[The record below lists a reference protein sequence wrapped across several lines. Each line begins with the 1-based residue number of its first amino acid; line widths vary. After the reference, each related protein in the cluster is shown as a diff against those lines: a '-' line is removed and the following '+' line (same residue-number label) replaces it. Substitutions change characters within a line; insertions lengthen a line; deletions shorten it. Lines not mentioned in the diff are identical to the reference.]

1 MAKTVK
7 QKRLEGIIRRDVTE
21 IIAFQVKDPDVSNVT
36 VTDVRVSNDHS
47 YATIYVTFY
56 GNKSHRDA
64 MAALDKAKGY
74 IRSELAQR
82 LDIRRCPELRFEI
95 DRTEE
100 NGRHIDELIA
110 RIHEQENRTE

>member
-64 MAALDKAKGY
+64 RKQRAISAPNSLSAWTSADV
-74 IRSELAQR
+74 RSSGSR
-82 LDIRRCPELRFEI
+82 LTGPK
-95 DRTEE
+95 RTA
-100 NGRHIDELIA
+100 G
-110 RIHEQENRTE
+110 TSMS